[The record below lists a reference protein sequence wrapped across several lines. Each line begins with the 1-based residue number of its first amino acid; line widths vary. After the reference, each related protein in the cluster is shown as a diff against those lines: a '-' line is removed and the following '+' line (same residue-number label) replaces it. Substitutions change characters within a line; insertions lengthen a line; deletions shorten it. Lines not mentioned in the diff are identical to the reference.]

1 MAEAS
6 LVKKTVDELKG
17 LLLESKKELFNLRF
31 QKISGELAN
40 TSRVRL
46 VRKNVAR
53 IKTALRQKTMES
65 ANA

>member
-6 LVKKTVDELKG
+6 LVEKTVDELKG

>member
-1 MAEAS
+1 VAEAS